1 MKKLSLVENK
11 VHFDYDIEVSTDL
24 QTTIR
29 RVSTSAFLLKAAVVI
44 ATCAAWTVVSS
55 VAILVNKVLMV
66 DVGFKYPTTIACLG
80 LLTTTLLS
88 YLSIICIIPPHERHA
103 VSSNHFFS
111 RILPTGFMMALT
123 FQTGNGAYL
132 YLTVSFVQMLKAFCP
147 VFTMLLLFATR
158 LEKATPR
165 LVASITLISIGVAA
179 ASYGELNMSA
189 IGLAT
194 MLTSVLAESVRL
206 VMTQHLLVGQA
217 LHPLEGLFYIGVA
230 CSFCLMML
238 AVIFELSPF
247 LTTGAYIMVLQHP
260 RKFLAAALAGFGVNC
275 LAILVIKLASSLTL
289 KVLGTVKDA
298 ALVTVGVVFLHEVV
312 STLQM
317 TGYVISLVGFI
328 SYNVIKATASTSIRH
343 NENADFARTA
353 VTSSDALKSESR
365 RIQDEKAQ

>member
-1 MKKLSLVENK
+1 MRLFKSAKSGRMKKSILIDDK
-11 VHFDYDIEVSTDL
+11 GHIDYDVEDSKDFQATKNL
-24 QTTIR
+24 N
-29 RVSTSAFLLKAAVVI
+29 SAYFLKAVVVV
-44 ATCAAWTVVSS
+44 ATCAAWTVISS
-55 VAILVNKVLMV
+55 
-66 DVGFKYPTTIACLG
+66 YPTTIACLG

-88 YLSIICIIPPHERHA
+88 YLSILCIIPQHDRHV

-158 LEKATPR
+158 LERATPR
-165 LVASITLISIGVAA
+165 LVASVSVISIGVAA
-179 ASYGELNMSA
+179 ASYGELNMSVV
-189 IGLAT
+189 GLAT

-217 LHPLEGLFYIGVA
+217 LHPLEGLFYIGAA

-238 AVIFELSPF
+238 AAVFELSPL
-247 LTTGAYIMVLQHP
+247 LTTGAYRMVLEHP
-260 RKFLAAALAGFGVNC
+260 GKFLAAALAGFGVNC

-298 ALVTVGVVFLHEVV
+298 VLVTVGVVFLHEVV
-312 STLQM
+312 SKLQL

-328 SYNVIKATASTSIRH
+328 SYNIIKATTASRH
-343 NENADFARTA
+343 EAAAET
-353 VTSSDALKSESR
+353 VSHALNPEFRK
-365 RIQDEKAQ
+365 IQDNKAN